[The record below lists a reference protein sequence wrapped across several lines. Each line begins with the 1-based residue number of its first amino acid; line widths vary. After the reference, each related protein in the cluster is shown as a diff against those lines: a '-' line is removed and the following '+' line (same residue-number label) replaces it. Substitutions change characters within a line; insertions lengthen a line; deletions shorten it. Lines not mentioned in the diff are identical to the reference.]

1 MIQKKYFSNL
11 EHIKAGLEFFFR
23 YKNVDIKIHG
33 LKLLDPNDDIHMENS
48 GSIFKV
54 TKDGLYIKT
63 IDSKIVITHLQM
75 PGKKVINK
83 SDIYNAYSNYFE

>member
-1 MIQKKYFSNL
+1 
-11 EHIKAGLEFFFR
+11 
-23 YKNVDIKIHG
+23 
-33 LKLLDPNDDIHMENS
+33 MENS

-54 TKDGLYIKT
+54 TKDGLYVKT
-63 IDSKIVITHLQM
+63 IDSTIVITHLQM

>member
-1 MIQKKYFSNL
+1 MKIGIQGELGAYSHIAVENL
-11 EHIKAGLEFFFR
+11 
-23 YKNVDIKIHG
+23 YKNVDIKIHR
-33 LKLLDPNDDIHMENS
+33 LKLLDPANDIHMENS

-63 IDSKIVITHLQM
+63 MNSKIVITHLQM